1 MFWLA
6 ISEPRSEI
14 ARIIVRDVYRKTVE
28 TAFGRSLICG
38 LMGPRQCGKST
49 LARGIAAT
57 VPSHY
62 FDLESPRDQLRLHNP
77 ELTLERL
84 LGISARTAKA

>member
-1 MFWLA
+1 
-6 ISEPRSEI
+6 
-14 ARIIVRDVYRKTVE
+14 
-28 TAFGRSLICG
+28 
-38 LMGPRQCGKST
+38 MGPRQCGKST